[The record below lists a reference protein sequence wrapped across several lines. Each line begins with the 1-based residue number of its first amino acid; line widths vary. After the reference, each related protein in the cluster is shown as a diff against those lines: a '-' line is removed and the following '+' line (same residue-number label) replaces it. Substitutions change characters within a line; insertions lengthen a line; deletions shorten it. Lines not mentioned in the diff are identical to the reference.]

1 MMRSPNQPIRVL
13 VVEDSRA
20 QRELLLALLRGSGDF
35 EVVGIAG
42 NGKEAIAEAQR
53 LRPNVIAMD
62 IHLPI
67 LDGYEAT
74 RQIMRLCPTPI
85 VLISSQGDTARRSIE
100 ALAAGALAVVSKPG
114 GRADADDERTTF
126 LTTLRLMADV
136 RVVTRHSSRL
146 LASDHRPPATG
157 RPGRLVDSS
166 FDSMQGRRRW
176 PVAPKV
182 LAIAASTGGP
192 AAVQTV
198 LRGLGTGFP
207 LPIVVVQHIARGFV
221 LALVE
226 WLNNTVALPVRVARQ
241 GERLNP
247 GQVYLA
253 PEDHHIVAYDPG
265 AATLRPMAPGDRFCP
280 SADLLFESAARV
292 YGAAAIGLVLT
303 GMGDDGT
310 RGLLALRAAGAPTLA
325 QDAASCVVYGMPR
338 AAVEAGAIT
347 RSEPLA
353 MIAEVILRMVGGIAR
368 DLGAS

>member
-1 MMRSPNQPIRVL
+1 
-13 VVEDSRA
+13 
-20 QRELLLALLRGSGDF
+20 QRELLLALLRSSNDF
-35 EVVGIAG
+35 EVVGTAS

-62 IHLPI
+62 NHLPI

-74 RQIMRLCPTPI
+74 RQIMRECPTPI
-85 VLISSQGDTARRSIE
+85 VLISSQRDTAQRSIE
-100 ALAAGALAVVSKPG
+100 ALAAGALTVVSKPG
-114 GRADADDERTTF
+114 GRAPADERATF

-136 RVVTRHSSRL
+136 HVVTRHSTRPLTADQRSPDGARHGSPVAGSWDAAQSRR
-146 LASDHRPPATG
+146 RPP
-157 RPGRLVDSS
+157 
-166 FDSMQGRRRW
+166 
-176 PVAPKV
+176 PVPKI

-207 LPIVVVQHIARGFV
+207 LPILVVQHIARGFV
-221 LALVE
+221 PALAE
-226 WLNNTVALPVRVARQ
+226 WLNNTLALPVRVAQQ
-241 GERLNP
+241 GERLHP

-253 PEDHHIVAYDPG
+253 PEDHHLVSHEPG
-265 AATLRPMAPGDRFCP
+265 TAGLRPVAAGDRFCP
-280 SADLLFESAARV
+280 SADLLFETAATV
-292 YGAAAIGLVLT
+292 YGGAAIGLVLT

-338 AAVEAGAIT
+338 AAVEAGAVA

-353 MIAEVILRMVGGIAR
+353 LIADAILGLVGGAAR
-368 DLGAS
+368 GLGVS